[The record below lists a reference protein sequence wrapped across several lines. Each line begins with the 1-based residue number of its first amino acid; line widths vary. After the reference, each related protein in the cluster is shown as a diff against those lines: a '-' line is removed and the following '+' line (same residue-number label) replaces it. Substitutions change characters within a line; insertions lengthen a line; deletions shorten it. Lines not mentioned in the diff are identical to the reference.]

1 MSQQE
6 FSKEDIR
13 RAVREAL
20 REAIPVS
27 NRSSRQ
33 SSTVNSPLMKQ
44 ILASV
49 KDNCKYPVVVD
60 LSSDRK
66 VNQFAVD
73 LAKCLQDSN
82 VAGLIRSGKM
92 KFQTSA
98 PNKSNQ
104 PTVRTS
110 HSSSNTERRQA
121 NEMKTNGRIESGV
134 LTESKILTLAKNHQK
149 IEVGRGVILTPL
161 AKDRARRLK
170 IEIVRQ

>member
-20 REAIPVS
+20 LEAIPVN

-33 SSTVNSPLMKQ
+33 TVKINSPLMKQ
-44 ILASV
+44 ILTSV

-66 VNQFAVD
+66 VNEFAID

-92 KFQTSA
+92 KFQNSA

-121 NEMKTNGRIESGV
+121 NDMKTNGRIESGV
-134 LTESKILTLAKNHQK
+134 LTESKILTLAKNHQQ